1 MVKCGLK
8 VSKDLDSHSLLSRE
22 SLVKKKPLLLP

>member
-1 MVKCGLK
+1 MVKCGLE

-22 SLVKKKPLLLP
+22 SLMEKPLLLP